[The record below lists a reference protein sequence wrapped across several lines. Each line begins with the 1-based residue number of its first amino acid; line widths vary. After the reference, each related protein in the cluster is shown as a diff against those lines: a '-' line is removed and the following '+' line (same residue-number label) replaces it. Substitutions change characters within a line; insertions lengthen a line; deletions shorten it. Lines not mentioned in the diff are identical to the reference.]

1 MVTGFQEVDKPQLDS
16 PKVALECLKLLIAL
30 AAYKDFE
37 LGLIEIRVSFLQA
50 RTFDRDGFIKLPQDQ
65 RVKWYL

>member
-1 MVTGFQEVDKPQLDS
+1 MVTGFQEVDKPQSDS

-37 LGLIEIRVSFLQA
+37 LGLMEIRVAFLQA

>member
-1 MVTGFQEVDKPQLDS
+1 MVTGFQEVDKPQSDS

-37 LGLIEIRVSFLQA
+37 LGLMEIRVAFL
-50 RTFDRDGFIKLPQDQ
+50 
-65 RVKWYL
+65 